1 MRTETIQAILDRVP
15 PSPRMEAAQAS
26 IPLLGESCF
35 ALRIGAREGDVT
47 PTNEGETKSLAREW
61 RTATRKVGGR
71 TMSADTLGDAKD
83 SRVAELASRWA
94 KLVGDRPHLLEG
106 DDDGVGSLVLDGED
120 YSHLNP
126 QTDGDG
132 RYAELRMGKLSNAP
146 QNNYGGSRDVGDGV

>member
-1 MRTETIQAILDRVP
+1 MRIATIQRIIDNVP

-26 IPLLGESCF
+26 IPLLGERFFGPHGMDCDKLGTDN
-35 ALRIGAREGDVT
+35 AD
-47 PTNEGETKSLAREW
+47 W
-61 RTATRKVGGR
+61 RKATRKVGKR
-71 TMSADTLGDAKD
+71 VLSADTLGDAKD
-83 SRVAELASRWA
+83 SRVAELATRWE
-94 KLVGDRPHLLEG
+94 KLVKSNPSLIEG
-106 DDDGVGSLVLDGED
+106 DGEGVGSLVLDGED